1 MVGYLEAKGTQGH
14 RAYEE
19 LFENPNRALAYAM
32 VILNAK
38 RWKDGSRHFP
48 NTTFETVALRSGDF
62 AASAVIP
69 ETAGAMWNVRFT
81 SRQSKEKV
89 LADLQEI
96 LLNPPRFLRRH
107 PDYAKAREVIVRA
120 NMETASEPYYSEP
133 GSLAQI
139 IELGTPEK
147 GGIVDGK
154 PRSDYG
160 RRGGMH
166 QIDERA
172 AQRDLR
178 KVSEIYALTLKNFAM
193 KEY

>member
-1 MVGYLEAKGTQGH
+1 M
-14 RAYEE
+14 
-19 LFENPNRALAYAM
+19 
-32 VILNAK
+32 
-38 RWKDGSRHFP
+38 
-48 NTTFETVALRSGDF
+48 
-62 AASAVIP
+62 
-69 ETAGAMWNVRFT
+69 
-81 SRQSKEKV
+81 

-133 GSLAQI
+133 GSLAQSALEAIRASLRIEAQTDGSGGTTDGRFIGRYFPRAQI